1 MKITLTPCPPE
12 HMAAARRLY
21 NTAFPKE
28 ERAPFF
34 FLKARAKKGKA
45 QLFAALD
52 GGQFA
57 GLAYV
62 VTLEDM
68 TYLFY
73 LAVVEELRGQ
83 GAGGAIIAA
92 LKKRY
97 PQSRIFL
104 SREQL
109 DENAANLPQRIAR
122 REFYL
127 KNGFTDMGACV
138 QEAKMTYDVMGIG
151 GRVSPQEYDRLI
163 TSWSGRLVRGLFT
176 MRLYEVGQ

>member
-1 MKITLTPCPPE
+1 MNITLTPCPPE
-12 HMAAARRLY
+12 HMAAARSLY
-21 NTAFPKE
+21 LTAFPKE

-34 FLKARAKKGKA
+34 FLKARARQGRA
-45 QLFAALD
+45 QLLAALD
-52 GGQFA
+52 GERFA
-57 GLAYV
+57 GLSYI

-73 LAVVEELRGQ
+73 LAVERELRGQ

-92 LKKRY
+92 LRKMY
-97 PQSRIFL
+97 PHSRIFL

-138 QEAKMTYDVMGIG
+138 QESKMTYDVMGIG
-151 GRVSPQEYDRLI
+151 GKVAPQEYDRLI

-176 MRLYEVGQ
+176 MRLYEAAQ